1 MQPRSDAKNE
11 DEDPPV
17 SRNTE
22 NEVLKPVVSDEN
34 CTNAT
39 ILDDKRAG
47 SHSVNESKECSLS
60 TDYVSTVTTNK
71 QIVPRGYSEE
81 E

>member
-11 DEDPPV
+11 DEDQPV
-17 SRNTE
+17 SGNTE

-39 ILDDKRAG
+39 LRDDKRAG
-47 SHSVNESKECSLS
+47 SHSVNESKECSLP
-60 TDYVSTVTTNK
+60 TDCASTVTTNK
-71 QIVPRGYSEE
+71 QVVLRGYSEE